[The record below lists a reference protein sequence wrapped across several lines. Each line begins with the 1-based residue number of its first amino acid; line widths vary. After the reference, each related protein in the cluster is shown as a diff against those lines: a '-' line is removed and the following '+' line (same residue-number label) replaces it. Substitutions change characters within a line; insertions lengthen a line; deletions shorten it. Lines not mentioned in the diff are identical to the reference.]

1 MRVGL
6 WLSVSLV
13 LLRAAFGKE
22 VEVTNGGNIK
32 QSASKVSM
40 VGRSSQAIGEL

>member
-6 WLSVSLV
+6 WLAVSLV
-13 LLRAAFGKE
+13 VLRAAFGKE
-22 VEVTNGGNIK
+22 AEVTTGGNIK

-40 VGRSSQAIGEL
+40 IHGSVSGHC